1 MEMSLINT
9 IVSEE
14 DVIYEEDFNEE
25 SSNISSEN
33 EEEVYITKNT
43 SVETILHSLTP
54 IEYPPTSINGIQYS
68 MGKPCGQHNTSCSYL
83 GNVVVTKKD
92 RTCQGLKICEF
103 ASSELLEMTHKTVE
117 FNSDLRL
124 KISEELFTDNV
135 KTNTFVKW
143 RSNEK
148 YHRFISIQENTDLNL
163 LRQLL
168 DGLWEGESDE
178 PINNC
183 FTVLHNSLKK
193 IYCPYPHCERNIV
206 KQGSIIQKTCNVKYL
221 KLIPLDIKK
230 CPYMIL
236 VSRRIHSHPPPPPN
250 RVPIT
255 IRDRLQELIHQANN
269 NTGDVTPTRIISG
282 NLIKTYF
289 GTEYLAEVHVSLNN
303 ADRLRYHVDKIQK
316 KINPQGTDL
325 LGVVYN
331 YSKNIN
337 NFCEYVKRLEFFEDN
352 HIMII
357 CTTPKQLSE

>member
-25 SSNISSEN
+25 SSNTLSEN

-54 IEYPPTSINGIQYS
+54 IEYPPTSINGVAIIFHVEGWQ
-68 MGKPCGQHNTSCSYL
+68 NADAAFTD
-83 GNVVVTKKD
+83 D

-103 ASSELLEMTHKTVE
+103 ASSELLEMIHKTVE

-124 KISEELFTDNV
+124 KISEELSTDNV
-135 KTNTFVKW
+135 KNNTFVKW

-148 YHRFISIQENTDLNL
+148 YHQFISIQENTDLNL

-183 FTVLHNSLKK
+183 FTVLHNSSKK
-193 IYCPYPHCERNIV
+193 TYCPHPHCERNIV
-206 KQGSIIQKTCNVKYL
+206 KQGSIIQKTCNVKYS

-230 CPYMIL
+230 CPYIIL
-236 VSRRIHSHPPPPPN
+236 VSRGIHSHPPPPPN

-255 IRDRLQELIHQANN
+255 IRDRLQELIHQAND
-269 NTGDVTPTRIISG
+269 NTGDVTLYQEI
-282 NLIKTYF
+282 
-289 GTEYLAEVHVSLNN
+289 
-303 ADRLRYHVDKIQK
+303 
-316 KINPQGTDL
+316 
-325 LGVVYN
+325 
-331 YSKNIN
+331 
-337 NFCEYVKRLEFFEDN
+337 
-352 HIMII
+352 
-357 CTTPKQLSE
+357 

>member
-1 MEMSLINT
+1 
-9 IVSEE
+9 
-14 DVIYEEDFNEE
+14 
-25 SSNISSEN
+25 
-33 EEEVYITKNT
+33 
-43 SVETILHSLTP
+43 
-54 IEYPPTSINGIQYS
+54 
-68 MGKPCGQHNTSCSYL
+68 
-83 GNVVVTKKD
+83 
-92 RTCQGLKICEF
+92 
-103 ASSELLEMTHKTVE
+103 MTHKIVE

-124 KISEELFTDNV
+124 KISEELSTDNV
-135 KTNTFVKW
+135 KNNTFVIYLATIKTECRYKNNGIQCDGKVVLKCFRRHDEITPLTYFIGCSKW

-163 LRQLL
+163 LRQFL

-183 FTVLHNSLKK
+183 FTVLHNSSKK
-193 IYCPYPHCERNIV
+193 TYCPHPHCERNIV
-206 KQGSIIQKTCNVKYL
+206 KQGSIIQKTCNVKYS
-221 KLIPLDIKK
+221 KLILLDIKK

-236 VSRRIHSHPPPPPN
+236 VSRGIHSHPPPPPN

-255 IRDRLQELIHQANN
+255 ICDRLKELIHQAND
-269 NTGDVTPTRIISG
+269 NTGDVTPIRIISG

-289 GTEYLAEVHVSLNN
+289 GTEYLAEVHASLNN

-316 KINPQGTDL
+316 EINPQGTGL

-352 HIMII
+352 HVMII
-357 CTTPKQLSE
+357 CTTPEQLSEW